1 MRNRVASIARTQRT
15 RGRARG
21 LRLCGLALPPSSRL
35 FVGQV
40 QEASQTQHP
49 WLSAACCLS
58 SKTKVMGPRLNFPLL
73 HLLISPPLPSSPGLP
88 DQGTNSYQLP
98 GQHLPRCRG
107 ASPLPTQVPHTFLH
121 IHRGV
126 PQLRYQ
132 PLVYTECKISDCCV
146 PGSGQC
152 PASCSL
158 PTRNSKY
165 THCAENEM

>member
-1 MRNRVASIARTQRT
+1 MASIARTQRT

-35 FVGQV
+35 LVGQV

-49 WLSAACCLS
+49 WLSVACCLS

-73 HLLISPPLPSSPGLP
+73 HLLISPPLPSSSGLP

-98 GQHLPRCRG
+98 GQHLPRCQG

-121 IHRGV
+121 THSSAINHWFTLSV
-126 PQLRYQ
+126 KSVTAVCQA
-132 PLVYTECKISDCCV
+132 LVNA
-146 PGSGQC
+146 PH
-152 PASCSL
+152 PAACLPEIVSTHIVQRMKCS
-158 PTRNSKY
+158 RVESK
-165 THCAENEM
+165 

>member
-1 MRNRVASIARTQRT
+1 MASIARTQRT

-35 FVGQV
+35 LVGQV

-98 GQHLPRCRG
+98 GQHLPRCQG

-146 PGSGQC
+146 PGSMPRILQL
-152 PASCSL
+152 AYQ
-158 PTRNSKY
+158 KQ
-165 THCAENEM
+165 